1 MRDRVLRAKEVSEI
15 LGVSR
20 QMIYRYMRDSITPLP
35 YRRLP
40 SGGIRI
46 LESEL
51 WDWMKS
57 LGRRKLG
64 ASAFFTIEPGS
75 RRDSRQ

>member
-1 MRDRVLRAKEVSEI
+1 MRDKALRVKEVGEI

-20 QMIYRYMRDSITPLP
+20 QMVYRYMRDSILPLP

-57 LGRRKLG
+57 LGRRKLD
-64 ASAFFTIEPGS
+64 ATAFFTIRP
-75 RRDSRQ
+75 DS